1 MSVLVFRRAYMRPIL
16 FPDISNEEQPNG
28 SPIHKTVDV
37 EPAEV
42 GAALLLAVVVELAL
56 PVHHVGAPAMEL
68 HFPLALSFIN
78 VI

>member
-1 MSVLVFRRAYMRPIL
+1 MLVSLYRSHIL
-16 FPDISNEEQPNG
+16 A
-28 SPIHKTVDV
+28 SPRS
-37 EPAEV
+37 EV